1 MRANDFCRAVIV
13 RVAILVSLN
22 FAVAVS
28 ASAQELPAFRP
39 PAIPL
44 VTHNPYFS
52 AWSTSDRLTD
62 SWPRHWS
69 GPDQE
74 MSGLVRVDGKSYRFI
89 GPEPASVPAMEQ
101 LGVVVWATRTIY
113 QFLGGG
119 IQLSVTF
126 LSPVIPSD
134 PALFAR
140 PASYITWSAESA
152 DGQPHDVSIYFDCGA
167 GWVVNRPDELVTAGR
182 AKLDEIQVLHMG
194 TRAQRVLQT
203 TGDRTR
209 IDWGHLYLAAPGEE
223 GASGAIASSSAR
235 EKFAADGAFPDSD
248 DRRLPRAANDDEPV
262 LAFQFAF
269 GPVGSQ
275 PVARW
280 MVIAYD
286 EEYAIEFLGRRLR
299 PYWRGPDTPNAEQML
314 RAAMGDYDSV
324 SAQALTFDEQLQTD
338 LRAAG
343 GDDNYARLAQLA
355 FRQAAAAHVLAR
367 DADGTALL
375 FGKENSSGGFV
386 GTVDVIYPSSPYFLL
401 FNPHL
406 LEAQLR
412 PVLEY
417 AGTRRWKFPFAPHDL
432 GRYPKANGQVYGGGE
447 TSEKD
452 QMPVEESAN
461 MLLMTA
467 ALAKIEGN
475 ADFAELYWP
484 LLARWAAYLK
494 EKGLDPENQ
503 LSTDDFTGHL
513 AHNANLSIK
522 AILALGAY
530 AQLANA
536 TGRAE
541 EGSSYRALAEEF
553 AAKWQ
558 TMADDGDHYRLAFDA
573 PGTWSLK
580 YNLVWDKVLDLKLF
594 PEQVAQRE
602 VAYYSTKQNRY
613 GVPLDDRDSYT
624 KLDWLIWTATLADS
638 QLDSTQLALG
648 AYNFANE
655 TLDRVPL
662 SDWYDTLDARQKG
675 FQGRSVVGGVFMK
688 LLADPEV
695 WKKWAGRAATPGIP

>member
-1 MRANDFCRAVIV
+1 MRA
-13 RVAILVSLN
+13 AILVFAAIAGAASL
-22 FAVAVS
+22 A
-28 ASAQELPAFRP
+28 AQELPAFRP
-39 PAIPL
+39 PATPL

-52 AWSTSDRLTD
+52 AWSTTDHLTD
-62 SWPRHWS
+62 SWPKHWS
-69 GPDQE
+69 GVDQE
-74 MSGLVRVDGKSYRFI
+74 MSGIARIDGKAYRFV
-89 GPEPASVPAMEQ
+89 GPEPANVPAMEQ

-126 LSPVIPSD
+126 LSPVIPSN
-134 PALFAR
+134 PELFAR
-140 PASYITWSAESA
+140 PATYITWSVRSA
-152 DGQPHDVSIYFDCGA
+152 DGQSHDVTLYFDCGA
-167 GWVVNRPDELVTAGR
+167 GWVVNRPDEIVAEGR
-182 AKLDEIQVLHMG
+182 ENLGDTQVLSMG
-194 TRAQRVLQT
+194 TQAQPILQT
-203 TGDRTR
+203 AGDRTR
-209 IDWGHLYLAAPGEE
+209 INWGHLYLAAPGGE
-223 GASGAIASSSAR
+223 GTSGVIADSSAR
-235 EKFAADGAFPDSD
+235 EKFTASGVFPDSD
-248 DRRLPRAANDDEPV
+248 DQHLPRAANDSEPV
-262 LAFQFAF
+262 LAFHFTF
-269 GPVGSQ
+269 GSVGAQ
-275 PVARW
+275 PVSRW
-280 MVIAYD
+280 IVIAYD

-299 PYWRGPDTPNAEQML
+299 PYWRGPDTPDAEQML
-314 RAAMGDYDSV
+314 RAAVADYASV
-324 SAQALTFDEQLQTD
+324 STQARGFDEQLQAD

-367 DADGTALL
+367 DDDGTPLL

-386 GTVDVIYPSSPYFLL
+386 GTVDVIYPCSPYFLL

-417 AGTRRWKFPFAPHDL
+417 ASTSRWKLPFAPHDL
-432 GRYPKANGQVYGGGE
+432 GKYPKADGQAYGGGE
-447 TSEKD
+447 TSEAD
-452 QMPVEESAN
+452 QMPVEETAD

-475 ADFAELYWP
+475 ADFAKLYWP

-494 EKGLDPENQ
+494 ENGLDPENQ

-530 AQLANA
+530 ARLANE

-541 EGSSYRALAEEF
+541 EGASYLALAEQF

-573 PGTWSLK
+573 PGTWSQK
-580 YNLVWDKVLDLKLF
+580 YNLVWDKVLGLNLF
-594 PEQVAQRE
+594 PAQVAQRE
-602 VAYYSTKQNRY
+602 VAFYLTQQNRY
-613 GVPLDDRDSYT
+613 GVPLDNRNSYT
-624 KLDWLIWTATLADS
+624 KLDWLIWTATLANS
-638 QLDSTQLALG
+638 PLDSTHLAVR

-655 TLDRVPL
+655 TPDRVPL
-662 SDWYDTLDARQKG
+662 SDWYDTLDAHKKG
-675 FQGRSVVGGVFMK
+675 FQARSVVGGVFMK
-688 LLADPEV
+688 LLTEPGV
-695 WKKWAGRAATPGIP
+695 WQKWASKAQAP